1 MIVRSP
7 RRRRAVVGLG
17 DGLPSWYSAWTSS
30 GVNDNGAVLAF
41 VQSGQGDPMQ
51 VASSTGKAVPYD
63 GGQATQF
70 VSSPWLA
77 MAEPGGGEQVLYLDR
92 PQNYAFVSPGD
103 DVMAAALAKWV
114 LPNLSTP
121 APAPAVSEAVPVSG
135 GQTAAQAQQVAA
147 INALNAGLIPA
158 SSAGTSGQIAVV
170 NAGLIPA
177 SSAGTSG
184 QISSVVTPS
193 GLSAIPW
200 WVWVLGIGAIVYFA
214 TREN

>member
-51 VASSTGKAVPYD
+51 VAASTGKAVPYD

-70 VSSPWLA
+70 INSPWLA
-77 MAEPGGGEQVLYLDR
+77 LAQPGGGEQILYLDA
-92 PQNYAFVSPGD
+92 PQNYAFQSPGD

-121 APAPAVSEAVPVSG
+121 APAPAFSQAVPIIG
-135 GQTAAQAQQVAA
+135 GQTAAQATQIAA
-147 INALNAGLIPA
+147 INAGGIVPA
-158 SSAGTSGQIAVV
+158 SNAGTSGQS
-170 NAGLIPA
+170 N
-177 SSAGTSG
+177 
-184 QISSVVTPS
+184 SVVAPS

-200 WVWVLGIGAIVYFA
+200 WVWALSLGVVLYFA
-214 TREN
+214 MREN